1 MSSRASK
8 KNRNRWSKE
17 KLEWEKKK
25 VSCECSGS
33 ILKKQTNNCDKKTKN
48 SLLIRAIQKVIAV
61 FWREKKER
69 KRNNDQW
76 QSRCHILLRSTKM
89 KENYKKNRNRKR
101 FSCFFNNTTKGRTF
115 QFLMTISMPA
125 RPPTP
130 FKPLRMNVNRHYYIK
145 TKKQEKINSH
155 PPPTPKKKCVT
166 SKNLTTKDKNERETA
181 LTFDRAALTSAAHW
195 SVMNTRSKSF
205 HGWIYFVLKKQCNSI
220 LLHWSVFNMLF

>member
-1 MSSRASK
+1 
-8 KNRNRWSKE
+8 
-17 KLEWEKKK
+17 
-25 VSCECSGS
+25 
-33 ILKKQTNNCDKKTKN
+33 
-48 SLLIRAIQKVIAV
+48 
-61 FWREKKER
+61 
-69 KRNNDQW
+69 
-76 QSRCHILLRSTKM
+76 M

-145 TKKQEKINSH
+145 TKKQEKLIPTLPNS
-155 PPPTPKKKCVT
+155 KKKCVT

-220 LLHWSVFNMLF
+220 LLHRSVFNMLFSQWLPSQCCFSKMPVNPSTCPPHCPPLAQKKKIREKLAKKRKFLL